1 MQYKRI
7 AEKIIYKII
16 IRLYF
21 RKKDF
26 ILYCLQSPDSPNIHY
41 KNFLTNLIHH
51 LLTCYLY
58 KRG

>member
-51 LLTCYLY
+51 LLTCYL
-58 KRG
+58 